1 MLFIARQLR
10 EIMASLGVR
19 SVEELV
25 GRTDLLKI
33 KDNLSESQKKL
44 DLSGILLD
52 MSGTP
57 RDKAVFGKGNLFDF
71 GLEKTLDESVL
82 LKSKK
87 LLKSIKEGTQ
97 SSLSINVGNT
107 DRTFGTLLGAE
118 ITRHHADG
126 LDEDTITIN
135 CAGAGGQSFGAFIP
149 KGLTLKLT
157 GDANDYFGKGLSGG
171 KLTVQAPK
179 EAKYDPSENIM
190 VGNVAL
196 YGATS
201 GQCYIAGM
209 AGERFAIRN
218 SGAVAVVEGVGE
230 HGCEYM
236 TGGCV
241 VILGPTGKNFA
252 AGMSGGVAYV
262 LDMDNKLYRNLN
274 KQLVNMEIVEHKA
287 DLDELKRLITA
298 HVENTGSAKGKKIL
312 DDFDR
317 YVSHFK
323 KIIPVDYKEMLRLI
337 AKAEEEG
344 MDPEAAKIEAFRTFV
359 GEKV

>member
-1 MLFIARQLR
+1 M
-10 EIMASLGVR
+10 
-19 SVEELV
+19 
-25 GRTDLLKI
+25 
-33 KDNLSESQKKL
+33 
-44 DLSGILLD
+44 
-52 MSGTP
+52 
-57 RDKAVFGKGNLFDF
+57 
-71 GLEKTLDESVL
+71 
-82 LKSKK
+82 
-87 LLKSIKEGTQ
+87 
-97 SSLSINVGNT
+97 
-107 DRTFGTLLGAE
+107 
-118 ITRHHADG
+118 
-126 LDEDTITIN
+126 
-135 CAGAGGQSFGAFIP
+135 
-149 KGLTLKLT
+149 
-157 GDANDYFGKGLSGG
+157 
-171 KLTVQAPK
+171 
-179 EAKYDPSENIM
+179 
-190 VGNVAL
+190 
-196 YGATS
+196 
-201 GQCYIAGM
+201 
-209 AGERFAIRN
+209 
-218 SGAVAVVEGVGE
+218 VEGVGE

-274 KQLVNMEIVEHKA
+274 KQLVNMETVEHKA